1 MLADAALVLRS
12 VALRQRGATR
22 WIAVADLVAISGL
35 TGYQVESA
43 IAFLV
48 GRGWLIA
55 NETPAA
61 SVKLT
66 LDGARTARFGDGLV
80 E

>member
-1 MLADAALVLRS
+1 
-12 VALRQRGATR
+12 
-22 WIAVADLVAISGL
+22 LVAISGL
-35 TGYQVESA
+35 TGYRVESA

-55 NETPAA
+55 NETPTA